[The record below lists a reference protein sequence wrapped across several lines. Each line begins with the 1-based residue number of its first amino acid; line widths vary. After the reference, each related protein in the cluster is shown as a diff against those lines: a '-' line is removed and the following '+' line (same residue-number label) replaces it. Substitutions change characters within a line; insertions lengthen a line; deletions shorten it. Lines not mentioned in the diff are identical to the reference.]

1 MNGTIEC
8 AFVGTAVTGAE
19 LKTSA
24 GGKPWAA
31 FLVAIGTGD
40 DAQFVRVSIFG
51 ETAERIAAAIDK
63 GSKLYAEG
71 NFRLSQWTDKDGKE
85 RSGLSV
91 AAWKCELLGR
101 IGRNRPRR
109 PSASSADPIEDA
121 KRRSQAP
128 LDPAF

>member
-1 MNGTIEC
+1 
-8 AFVGTAVTGAE
+8 TGAE

-71 NFRLSQWTDKDGKE
+71 NLRLSQWTDKDGRE

-91 AAWKCELLGR
+91 AAWKCELLGQ
-101 IGRNRPRR
+101 IGRNKPRR
-109 PSASSADPIEDA
+109 QSSSHADPHEQA
-121 KRRSQAP
+121 KRASQAP
-128 LDPAF
+128 LDGPVPF